1 MMEKTQIHIREI
13 NFKNTQYTF
22 YQDSSLGHG
31 GCIWDGAL
39 VLIKYF
45 EKNLQNLKDKY
56 DFSNKIIL
64 ELGSGTG
71 ICGIIF
77 SEFKPKSIYIS
88 DLEYLFPLMKENI
101 KLNKE
106 NIKCD
111 ILVEEL
117 IWGEKSFEKIN
128 EILKKNNNAID
139 FLIWS
144 DLIDSSGIFLEDLLK
159 TLEYLFEKNPKLVV
173 FNCYTIHKKK
183 TVDHFMFLLKEK
195 KIDSEE
201 VNSNDM
207 DDEYKSDDI
216 GICILSKNHF

>member
-1 MMEKTQIHIREI
+1 MEKSQIHIREI
-13 NFKNTQYTF
+13 NFKSSIYKF

-56 DFSNKIIL
+56 DFSNKIIV

-77 SEFKPKSIYIS
+77 SEFKPKSIYIT
-88 DLEYLFPLMKENI
+88 DLEYLFPLMKNNI
-101 KLNKE
+101 KLNEE

-111 ILVEEL
+111 IFVEEL
-117 IWGEKSFEKIN
+117 IWGEKSFEKID
-128 EILKKNNNAID
+128 EILKKNMNGID

-159 TLEYLFEKNPKLVV
+159 TLDYLFQKNPKLIV

-183 TVDHFMFLLKEK
+183 TVDQFMSLLKEK
-195 KIDSEE
+195 NIDSEE
-201 VNSNDM
+201 INQNDM
-207 DDEYKSDDI
+207 DEEYRSDDI
-216 GICILSKNHF
+216 GISILCKRRF

>member
-1 MMEKTQIHIREI
+1 MEKSQIHIREI
-13 NFKNTQYTF
+13 NFKSSMYQF

-56 DFSNKIIL
+56 DFSNKIIV

-77 SEFKPKSIYIS
+77 SEFKPKSIYIT
-88 DLEYLFPLMKENI
+88 DLEYLFPLMKNNI
-101 KLNKE
+101 KLNEE

-117 IWGEKSFEKIN
+117 IWGEKSFEKID
-128 EILKKNNNAID
+128 EILNKNMNGID

-159 TLEYLFEKNPKLVV
+159 TLDYLFQKNPKLIV

-183 TVDHFMFLLKEK
+183 TVDQFMSLLKEK
-195 KIDSEE
+195 NIDSEE
-201 VNSNDM
+201 INQNDM
-207 DDEYKSDDI
+207 DEEYRSDDI
-216 GICILSKNHF
+216 GISILCKRRF